1 MTAKIVI
8 DPVSRIEG
16 HLKIEAMVENG
27 VVKEAKSSG
36 MMYRGFE
43 NILLGRDPRDAAR
56 IMQRICGVCPTS
68 HGLAATFALDEVYG
82 VNGSITDNG
91 RILRNLIQGSNFV
104 QSHILHFYQLAAL
117 DYVDVTAVADYSGS
131 DPELQK
137 VRDFIARGHLG
148 PFVPRYEGDYR
159 LTREENRLAVAHYVQ
174 ALNMRRLA
182 HEAVAVFGGKMP
194 HNMSIVAGGVT
205 CAPTLDK
212 MAAFLWKLEQLSDFI
227 DNVYLPDVLMVA
239 HRYSDYFG
247 VGAGCRQFLSFGVFD
262 LDSDPDLTKRQ
273 RYFPQGIVKGS
284 ELKLRRL
291 DPNKIT
297 EEVENSWFTADGP
310 VHPYDG
316 KTVADRD
323 KAGAYSWVKSP
334 RYAGEV
340 LEVGPLARMLAA
352 YAAGDRQVQGEV
364 NGVLGQ
370 FNASPDALCS
380 VLGRHAARAIEA
392 KIVADQLKQWV
403 LQLKPGEP
411 TFTDFNLDVTSRGM
425 GLHEAPRG
433 ALGHWIVAEG
443 GKVKNYQAIVPTTWN
458 AGPMDGKGEP
468 GPIEQSLIGT
478 RVKDQRNPFELVR
491 IVRAYDPCLSC
502 AVHAVTPKGENL
514 SRFTVGGAEC

>member
-1 MTAKIVI
+1 MAAKIVI

-16 HLKIEAMVENG
+16 HLKIEAVVENG

-68 HGLAATFALDEVYG
+68 HGLAATFALDELYG
-82 VNGSITDNG
+82 VGGSITDNG
-91 RILRNLIQGSNFV
+91 RILRNLIQGANFV

-131 DPELQK
+131 DPELKK
-137 VRDFIARGHLG
+137 VREFIARGHLG

-159 LTREENRLAVAHYVQ
+159 LTKEENRAAVAHYVQ
-174 ALNMRRLA
+174 ALNMRRMA

-205 CAPTLDK
+205 CAPTIDK
-212 MAAFLWKLEQLSDFI
+212 MAAFLWKMERLADFI

-239 HRYSDYFG
+239 GRYSDYFG
-247 VGAGCRQFLSFGVFD
+247 VGAGCRQFLSYGVFD
-262 LDSDPDLTKRQ
+262 LDTDPDLTKRQ
-273 RYFPQGIVKGS
+273 RYLPQGIIKGS
-284 ELKLRRL
+284 DLKLRRL
-291 DPNKIT
+291 DPARIT
-297 EEVENSWFTADGP
+297 EEVENSWFAADGP

-340 LEVGPLARMLAA
+340 SRSARWRGCSPPTRPATARCRRWWTGSSAGSRPRPRPSSRSSGATRRGPSRPSSSPTSSRP
-352 YAAGDRQVQGEV
+352 GCCSSSP
-364 NGVLGQ
+364 
-370 FNASPDALCS
+370 ASRPS
-380 VLGRHAARAIEA
+380 PIS
-392 KIVADQLKQWV
+392 
-403 LQLKPGEP
+403 
-411 TFTDFNLDVTSRGM
+411 TSTSRPAAWACTRRPGAPW
-425 GLHEAPRG
+425 GTGSSPRG
-433 ALGHWIVAEG
+433 GRS
-443 GKVKNYQAIVPTTWN
+443 KNYQAIVPTTWN
-458 AGPMDGKGEP
+458 AGPMDGQGQP

-491 IVRAYDPCLSC
+491 IVRSFDPCLSC
-502 AVHAVTPKGENL
+502 AVHAVTPKGEDL
-514 SRFTVGGAEC
+514 GRFAVGVAA